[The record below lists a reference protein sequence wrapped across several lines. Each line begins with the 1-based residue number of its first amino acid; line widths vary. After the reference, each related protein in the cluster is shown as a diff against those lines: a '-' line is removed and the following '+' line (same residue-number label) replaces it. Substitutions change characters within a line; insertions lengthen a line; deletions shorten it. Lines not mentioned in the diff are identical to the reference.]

1 MQAQQVLSG
10 QLLIPVPILSG
21 LLPGQVLIIPEL
33 LQILP
38 GQVLI
43 IPEPLQILPGQ
54 LMDPEPL
61 LTGQLLKMQLFMQQE
76 QPAVLL

>member
-1 MQAQQVLSG
+1 MQAQLALSG

-21 LLPGQVLIIPEL
+21 L
-33 LQILP
+33 LP

-61 LTGQLLKMQLFMQQE
+61 LTGQLLKMQLSMQQE